1 MAPTRP
7 SAGPPSTLYRHYVRV
22 ADEVLMVDAA
32 APVEPGPVTVR
43 LPAAKPQVYAAE

>member
-43 LPAAKPQVYAAE
+43 EAAKPQVYAAE